1 MLVSLDN
8 NVHLISTDHL
18 FLGAIRL
25 ALKVAQEWDR
35 GNKALSWIR
44 DRDDPSTDPNDVRRQ
59 SYEERAAC
67 YNLIFTVIEAVDFAN
82 NNQGFVPDGVV
93 SQITRRK
100 YEAYEVINTSDDEV
114 FQNYLYDWYMS
125 KGWAERL
132 LEINSPFVVDYL
144 RLSAEKDLAHADLLW
159 RYYAHY
165 NDFLSAAETQFQ
177 LAKSSLNLSLEK
189 RIEYLSRAKA
199 NASTRMTGFSE
210 TGVRNRQSRQELLRN
225 ISDHLDV
232 ANIQD
237 DVLQKIKADERLVG
251 KRREEVISR
260 LDGEIQTI
268 ERVSE
273 FFTFIHAESCAKS
286 SQLYNDY
293 ADQAGYYDICLLIYH
308 VADHRSIPDI
318 RHTWTNLID
327 QVHRIA
333 LKDRQSAPWES
344 VALKVEEIGRRVNLN
359 ENVFPVNIVLQLLL
373 QYDLGFYTHDPQ
385 NATQTLALNTNLTWP
400 IDVLVR
406 LNAPFESL
414 VATLESLWYAQE
426 HPFAGRNRKLL
437 VKWLVYAVEQW
448 DVVSRRTGAHFGGV
462 ENAIGLSDLLRVV
475 LGSEILG
482 REDREWADRARNVKA
497 TVDEAAR

>member
-1 MLVSLDN
+1 M
-8 NVHLISTDHL
+8 
-18 FLGAIRL
+18 
-25 ALKVAQEWDR
+25 
-35 GNKALSWIR
+35 
-44 DRDDPSTDPNDVRRQ
+44 RRQ

-268 ERVSE
+268 ERVSD
-273 FFTFIHAESCAKS
+273 FCLPLFMQNHVLSQVSCTMTMPTKPAITTSACSSTMSPTTAAFPTSATHGPTSSTKS
-286 SQLYNDY
+286 
-293 ADQAGYYDICLLIYH
+293 
-308 VADHRSIPDI
+308 
-318 RHTWTNLID
+318 
-327 QVHRIA
+327 IA
-333 LKDRQSAPWES
+333 SPSRTANP
-344 VALKVEEIGRRVNLN
+344 
-359 ENVFPVNIVLQLLL
+359 
-373 QYDLGFYTHDPQ
+373 
-385 NATQTLALNTNLTWP
+385 
-400 IDVLVR
+400 
-406 LNAPFESL
+406 
-414 VATLESLWYAQE
+414 
-426 HPFAGRNRKLL
+426 HPG
-437 VKWLVYAVEQW
+437 
-448 DVVSRRTGAHFGGV
+448 S
-462 ENAIGLSDLLRVV
+462 LLR
-475 LGSEILG
+475 
-482 REDREWADRARNVKA
+482 
-497 TVDEAAR
+497 